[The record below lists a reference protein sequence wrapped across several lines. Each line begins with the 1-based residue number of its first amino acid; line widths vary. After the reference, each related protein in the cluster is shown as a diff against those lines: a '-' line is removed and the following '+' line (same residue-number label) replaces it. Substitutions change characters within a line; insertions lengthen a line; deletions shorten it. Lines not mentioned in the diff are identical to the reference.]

1 MWKDTEIA
9 YLAGIIDGEGS
20 IYIQRRITKAGY
32 ISYFPRFQV
41 VNTNQKVMEWIE
53 NTFGG
58 NLYKKPRTKH
68 NTKWRLCFE
77 WFTTVEIMDQLL
89 PLIIPYLII
98 KKEHALV
105 MMQFRSTF
113 NKRNG
118 SRGVNSSVQDLRFE
132 YMKQIKHLNHPIF
145 IPSPLSP

>member
-9 YLAGIIDGEGS
+9 YLAGMIDGEGS

-32 ISYFPRFQV
+32 MSYFPRFQV
-41 VNTNQKVMEWIE
+41 VNTNQEVMEWIQ

-68 NTKWRLCFE
+68 NEKWRLCFE
-77 WFTTVEIMDQLL
+77 WFSTVGVMDELL

-98 KKEHALV
+98 KKQHALV
-105 MMQFRSTF
+105 MMQFRATF
-113 NKRNG
+113 KSNNG
-118 SRGVNSSVQDLRFE
+118 STGVTPVIQDFRLE
-132 YMKQIKHLNHPIF
+132 CMQKIKHLNHPIF
-145 IPSPLSP
+145 VPSPLSP